1 MQRCLPGAAK
11 ASDSFFSP
19 KQLLCSR
26 NPQIPQVTLCQIRFK
41 SRLHSSPAPGEAE
54 DAPKAVYS
62 SSPGGAQRSP
72 TPFEPRRIL
81 QLRTAAGSG
90 PGGPGGGGPGGGGA
104 AEKLLLPMCCRRR
117 RGREGCPTSPSPAPT
132 GKNKPWDEE
141 RCCSLPS
148 ASLPACGCRGG
159 PGGSG
164 GPGPESPGAGRVPP
178 LPPAPAWSP
187 RPLRPLPAACRAH

>member
-90 PGGPGGGGPGGGGA
+90 PGGPGGGGPGGGGRQRGADPIEPA
-104 AEKLLLPMCCRRR
+104 AIPKAAADEV
-117 RGREGCPTSPSPAPT
+117 PTSPKSSGRRCTTRCQPSSRGVTRRAH
-132 GKNKPWDEE
+132 GQQGADEQ
-141 RCCSLPS
+141 RGLWGCS
-148 ASLPACGCRGG
+148 
-159 PGGSG
+159 
-164 GPGPESPGAGRVPP
+164 
-178 LPPAPAWSP
+178 
-187 RPLRPLPAACRAH
+187 RPLPTPHRWDAVTL